1 MFKDKIKT
9 DFSKENF
16 KKSMKKFKKIDKTI
30 EEGDGYTK
38 IEKIT
43 DKIQNKASGGL
54 AHMLGE

>member
-1 MFKDKIKT
+1 
-9 DFSKENF
+9 
-16 KKSMKKFKKIDKTI
+16 MKKFKKIDKTI